1 MRNLWQVIVLFSGA
15 KSFNFKRKVERLE
28 NSNLV
33 NEPGFKAAKNLR
45 VHRNPV

>member
-1 MRNLWQVIVLFSGA
+1 MRNSGKFSLFSVAQKGLN
-15 KSFNFKRKVERLE
+15 SKRKVERRE